1 MIYWLSRKMFEI
13 VVFTMY
19 RFNVYGRE
27 NLPKAPYLIAANHS
41 SIADPPFVG
50 IACKKDAIDFMA
62 KKELFDRPFFGK
74 WCRLVGCIEVRRGD
88 NAVKSLKEAIRRL
101 EKGRVVAIFPEGTR
115 SDDGDL
121 GSAKRGTGFLIA
133 KAAVPVVPVYISG
146 SAKALPKSGK
156 IVRGSHVG
164 VYIGKPV
171 MPEDFTAAS
180 GGSKKAYDVMSST
193 VMDRIN
199 ALKKEAER
207 TSCQI
212 RPRSPFQTASR
223 A

>member
-1 MIYWLSRKMFEI
+1 MIYRFSRKIFEI
-13 VVFTMY
+13 VVLAMY
-19 RFNVYGRE
+19 RFKVYGRG
-27 NLPKAPYLIAANHS
+27 NLPKAPYLIASNHA

-115 SDDGDL
+115 SDNGEMS
-121 GSAKRGTGFLIA
+121 SAKRGTGFLIA

-146 SAKALPKSGK
+146 SANALPKGGK
-156 IVRGSHVG
+156 IVRGSRVS

-171 MPEDFTAAS
+171 MPEEFTAAS
-180 GGSKKAYDVMSST
+180 VGSEKAYDVMSSI

-199 ALKKEAER
+199 GLKNEAER
-207 TSCQI
+207 SSCQSQT
-212 RPRSPFQTASR
+212 RSPFQTALR